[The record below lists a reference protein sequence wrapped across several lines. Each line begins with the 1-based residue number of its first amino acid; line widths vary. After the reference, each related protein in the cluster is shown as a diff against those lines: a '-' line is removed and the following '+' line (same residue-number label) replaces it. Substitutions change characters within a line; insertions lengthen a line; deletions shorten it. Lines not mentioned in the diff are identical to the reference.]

1 MACNTTLLTNISNVG
16 VSETLWSFSRR
27 ARLLSKTHY
36 KISSQPAINWDMQA
50 LSKMSKISEDLLI
63 CWKDYLNPPI
73 SSNNCCNYII
83 STLSLFITSPL
94 QWEWVGSW
102 DQVFIHTCVHFKR
115 LVCRCP
121 VSRSISWKRNQ
132 RKEWFSIGFSSSLI
146 MSGWK

>member
-1 MACNTTLLTNISNVG
+1 MLLTNISNVG

-73 SSNNCCNYII
+73 CSNNCCNYII

-132 RKEWFSIGFSSSLI
+132 RKEWFSIGFSSRLI